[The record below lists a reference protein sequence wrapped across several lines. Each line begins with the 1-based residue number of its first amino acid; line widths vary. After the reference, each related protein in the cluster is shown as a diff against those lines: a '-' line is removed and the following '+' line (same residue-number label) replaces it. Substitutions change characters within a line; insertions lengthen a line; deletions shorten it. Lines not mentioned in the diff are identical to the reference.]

1 MILTK
6 HLNNGMTYQFKI
18 NEVDKYIFVKNID
31 KDYVLVIYLSMNDIL
46 ILGNND
52 HMIKF
57 TKKILTI

>member
-1 MILTK
+1 
-6 HLNNGMTYQFKI
+6 MTYQFKI